1 MPEPRITVAAIAE
14 DTGRF
19 LLVEESIGGRR
30 LFNQPAGHVEA
41 EETLVAAVVREAR
54 EESAWRFEPQ
64 DLVNVYL
71 WRNPAG
77 DSLFLRFAFC
87 GVVSDHDAAQ
97 PLDEGIVR
105 THWLTLAELRQQAP
119 RLRSPLVLRCVADY
133 LSGARRGL
141 GVVADLTR
149 EAVAASLA
157 ADGRTC
163 AAGPVTVV
171 AP

>member
-87 GVVSDHDAAQ
+87 GVVSEHDAAQ
-97 PLDEGIVR
+97 PLDEGIV
-105 THWLTLAELRQQAP
+105 
-119 RLRSPLVLRCVADY
+119 
-133 LSGARRGL
+133 RGL